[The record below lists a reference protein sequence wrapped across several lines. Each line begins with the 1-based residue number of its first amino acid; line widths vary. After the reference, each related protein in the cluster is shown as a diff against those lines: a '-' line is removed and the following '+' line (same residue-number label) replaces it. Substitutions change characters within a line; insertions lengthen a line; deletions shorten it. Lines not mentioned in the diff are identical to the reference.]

1 MDAVRGEATMREI
14 ATALRA
20 VRRTIYRRAASE
32 GWPYREQRVRGGR
45 RRLYPVAS
53 LPADV
58 RAALGERE
66 EDPLCGGNGCP
77 ATSPAHPAGMKSGEG
92 APPNQETP
100 TSIPSRARTRGE
112 APDPPP
118 PDVDPALEASLAAH
132 FDGLTAARR
141 AECEALVLVVDRA
154 VAMAARSKSRSM
166 RPALEAAAAELDC
179 ERSPRTLYSA
189 WLGRRGRPG
198 LKSLPRRL
206 WAAALAPRYIGCT
219 AIAECSSQAWEAW
232 KADYL
237 RAEQPTAAHSH
248 RLVLR
253 LAGANGWSAPRS
265 AATFLRR
272 LRREVPVGAIVLA
285 RQGPEAAKRL
295 VPAQQRDH
303 QALRAMECL
312 NADGHRWDVM
322 VEWPSGRP
330 RKARPMGVFWQD
342 VFSGDILGW
351 RIGREETS
359 DAYRESFGDVLR
371 DHGIPGAVILDNGR
385 GACAKALAGGSAH
398 SYRGKALAGDP
409 VGLLTQ
415 LVGPDGI
422 HRTKPY
428 SGQSKKIERA
438 FLDFSRDIAKDVRLA
453 GAYTGPSTERK
464 PHNHGSR
471 AIPLAEFERVVADG
485 VRLHNARRGRRGMG
499 MRGRSFDEVFAESA
513 AAHAGEI
520 PRPTAAQ
527 LEQWLLTPQVVTA
540 RSSDGAVHVHGN
552 RYWVPELARALAGKP
567 ADRRRVV
574 VRYDATDLTRPPVVE
589 DLDGRLIARAELRT
603 AAPVLDADSA
613 KQIER
618 ERKRA
623 AKLDREQ
630 LRIHKR
636 LSARELVAMVDAA
649 AGTEA
654 QPKPPAMAKV
664 MTGAF
669 GLEGPEPPA
678 ERKESPA
685 DILILEAVRAAGGG
699 SL

>member
-1 MDAVRGEATMREI
+1 MREI
-14 ATALRA
+14 ATALDIARFSA
-20 VRRTIYRRAASE
+20 TRRAARE
-32 GWPYREQRVRGGR
+32 GWPYREQRCRGGR
-45 RRLYPVAS
+45 RRLYPAAS

-66 EDPLCGGNGCP
+66 QDPLCGGNGCP
-77 ATSPAHPAGMKSGEG
+77 ATSPAHPSGMKSGEG

-100 TSIPSRARTRGE
+100 TSIPSRARTRAE

-118 PDVDPALEASLAAH
+118 PDVDPALEASLAEH
-132 FDGLTAARR
+132 FDGLTAQRR
-141 AECEALVLVVDRA
+141 AECEALVPVFDRA
-154 VAMAARSKSRSM
+154 VAKTAPSRKASM
-166 RPALEAAAAELDC
+166 QPALEAAAAETGC

-189 WLGRRGRPG
+189 WLGRRGKPA

-219 AIAECSSQAWEAW
+219 AMAECSSQAWEAW

-253 LAGANGWSAPRS
+253 LGEASGWAVPRS
-265 AATFLRR
+265 ASTFLRR

-342 VFSGDILGW
+342 VKSGAILGW

-415 LVGPDGI
+415 LVGPDNI

-453 GAYTGPSTERK
+453 GAYTGRDTVSK

-471 AIPLAEFERVVADG
+471 AVPLAEFERVVADG

-499 MRGRSFDEVFAESA
+499 MNGRSFDEVFAASA
-513 AAHAGEI
+513 AEHAGEI
-520 PRPTAAQ
+520 PRPTEAQ
-527 LEQWLLTPQVVTA
+527 LEQWLLTPAIVTA
-540 RSSDGAVHVHGN
+540 RASDGAVHVHGN
-552 RYWVPELARALAGKP
+552 RYWAPELAQALAGRP
-567 ADRRRVV
+567 GDRRKVV
-574 VRYDATDLTRPPVVE
+574 VRYDATDLRRPVIVE
-589 DLDGRLIARAELRT
+589 DAAGRLIARAEVRT

-630 LRIHKR
+630 LKIHR
-636 LSARELVAMVDAA
+636 SLSVRELVAMVDEA
-649 AGTEA
+649 AGTQEA

-664 MTGAF
+664 VTGAF
-669 GLEGPEPPA
+669 GLEGPEPA
-678 ERKESPA
+678 EPRESKA
-685 DILILEAVRAAGGG
+685 DVRILELVRAAGGG